1 MSKKTDIN
9 KPMKESQIQKGFVHW
24 FRGRYTEIEPLFFA
38 VSNGGARNAWTAKIL
53 KDEGVRAGVSDL
65 ILLIPKHGYAG
76 LLIETKKPDGTQS
89 ESQKEFERLATKFK
103 YLYVIVR
110 NQEDFEKLMMWYIE
124 NKGEK
129 PILI

>member
-9 KPMKESQIQKGFVHW
+9 KPMTESQIQKGFVSW

-38 VSNGGARNAWTAKIL
+38 VSNGGVRNVWTAKIL

>member
-9 KPMKESQIQKGFVHW
+9 KPMTESQIQKGFVRW

-76 LLIETKKPDGTQS
+76 LLIETKKPDGSQS

-110 NQEDFEKLMMWYIE
+110 NQEDFERLMMWYIE

>member
-9 KPMKESQIQKGFVHW
+9 KPMTESQIQKGFVRW

-76 LLIETKKPDGTQS
+76 LLIETKKPDGSQS
-89 ESQKEFERLATKFK
+89 DSQKEFERLATKFK

>member
-1 MSKKTDIN
+1 MT
-9 KPMKESQIQKGFVHW
+9 ESQIQKGFVRW
-24 FRGRYTEIEPLFFA
+24 FRGRYAEIAPLFFA
-38 VSNGGARNAWTAKIL
+38 VSNGGIRNAWTAKIM

-65 ILLIPKHGYAG
+65 ILLIPKHGDAG
-76 LLIETKKPDGTQS
+76 LLIETKKPDGKQS

-110 NQEDFEKLMMWYIE
+110 NQEDFERLMMWYIE

>member
-9 KPMKESQIQKGFVHW
+9 RPMTESQIQKGFVRW
-24 FRGRYTEIEPLFFA
+24 FRGRYAEIEPLFFA
-38 VSNGGARNAWTAKIL
+38 VSNGGIRNAWTAKIM

-76 LLIETKKPDGTQS
+76 LLIETKKPDGKQS

>member
-9 KPMKESQIQKGFVHW
+9 KPMTESQIQKGFVRW

-38 VSNGGARNAWTAKIL
+38 VSNGGARNAWTAKIM

-89 ESQKEFERLATKFK
+89 ESQKDFERLATKFK

>member
-9 KPMKESQIQKGFVHW
+9 KPMTESQIQKGFVRW

-76 LLIETKKPDGTQS
+76 LLIETKKPDGSQS
-89 ESQKEFERLATKFK
+89 DSQKEFERLATKFK

-110 NQEDFEKLMMWYIE
+110 NQEDFERLMMWYIE

>member
-1 MSKKTDIN
+1 MR
-9 KPMKESQIQKGFVHW
+9 W
-24 FRGRYTEIEPLFFA
+24 FRGRYAEIEPLFFA
-38 VSNGGARNAWTAKIL
+38 VSNGGIRNAWTAKIM

-76 LLIETKKPDGTQS
+76 LLIEAKKPDGKQS
-89 ESQKEFERLATKFK
+89 ESQKEFEQLATKFK

-110 NQEDFEKLMMWYIE
+110 NQEDFERLMMWYIE

>member
-9 KPMKESQIQKGFVHW
+9 KPMTESQIQKGFVRW

-38 VSNGGARNAWTAKIL
+38 VSNGGIRNAWTAKIM

-76 LLIETKKPDGTQS
+76 LLIETKKPDGKQS
-89 ESQKEFERLATKFK
+89 ESQKEFEQLATKFK

-110 NQEDFEKLMMWYIE
+110 NQEDFERLMMWYIE

>member
-9 KPMKESQIQKGFVHW
+9 KPMTESQIQKGFVRW

-38 VSNGGARNAWTAKIL
+38 VSNGGARNVWTAKIM

-76 LLIETKKPDGTQS
+76 LLIETKKPDGKQS

-124 NKGEK
+124 NKVEK

>member
-9 KPMKESQIQKGFVHW
+9 KPMTESQIQKGFVRW

-38 VSNGGARNAWTAKIL
+38 VSNGGARNAWTAKIM

>member
-9 KPMKESQIQKGFVHW
+9 KPMTESQIQKGFVRW

-38 VSNGGARNAWTAKIL
+38 VSNGGIRNAWTAKIM

-76 LLIETKKPDGTQS
+76 LLIETKKPDGNQS

-110 NQEDFEKLMMWYIE
+110 NQEDFERLMMWYIE